1 MPPRTSFSGGL
12 PLGPSED
19 FRKPRE
25 VLLVMGSIRK
35 ARLLFRS
42 VLAVLV
48 LVAMA
53 CGSDDEPTQVASDVA
68 TDTPTEAAAVA
79 TEVPTTPTV
88 IPTATR
94 VPTATPP
101 PVRTATSV
109 PLFPVTVTGSN
120 GREITFDEAPE
131 RIVAIDSAVVETL
144 FVIGEGWRVVG
155 THDFVSYPP
164 EAADIARVGG
174 AFNLNF
180 EATVGLDPDLVFVFS
195 EGLVEELE
203 RLELRVLYL
212 QSLSDDFRSV
222 ADNVRMWGDIVGNPV
237 AAGMVAADFEGR
249 VAVIE
254 RAMAGRDE
262 GPRVFQDEGELWTPG
277 PDTLIGQVFALLKLQ
292 NIAHDIV
299 GYSQL
304 SPEVIVERAPEIV
317 IASYGDSISA
327 NPAFAELPAVKD
339 GRVYVPDSDA
349 LSIPGPR
356 YVVGL
361 EKLARWVYPDLFE

>member
-1 MPPRTSFSGGL
+1 MGLTSY
-12 PLGPSED
+12 
-19 FRKPRE
+19 RAK
-25 VLLVMGSIRK
+25 
-35 ARLLFRS
+35 LLFVP

-48 LVAMA
+48 LLAMA
-53 CGSDDEPTQVASDVA
+53 CGSDDEPPTRVASDVA
-68 TDTPTEAAAVA
+68 TDTSTEAAAVA
-79 TEVPTTPTV
+79 TSAPTEVPTNPTA
-88 IPTATR
+88 IATATR
-94 VPTATPP
+94 LPTATP
-101 PVRTATSV
+101 V

-144 FVIGEGWRVVG
+144 FAIGEGWRLVG

-164 EAADIARVGG
+164 EAADIERVGG

-195 EGLVEELE
+195 EGPAEELE
-203 RLELRVLYL
+203 RLGLRVLYL
-212 QSLSDDFRSV
+212 QSLSDDFRGV
-222 ADNVRMWGDIVGNPV
+222 ADNVRMWGRIVGNPV
-237 AAGMVAADFEGR
+237 AAGEVAADFEAR
-249 VAVIE
+249 VAAIE

-277 PDTLIGQVFALLKLQ
+277 PDTLIGQVFTVLKLQ
-292 NIAHDIV
+292 NIAHDVV

-349 LSIPGPR
+349 LSITGPR

-361 EKLARWVYPDLFE
+361 EKLAKWVYPDLFD

>member
-1 MPPRTSFSGGL
+1 MGL
-12 PLGPSED
+12 IYRAE
-19 FRKPRE
+19 
-25 VLLVMGSIRK
+25 
-35 ARLLFRS
+35 LLF
-42 VLAVLV
+42 VPALAVLV
-48 LVAMA
+48 LLAMA

-68 TDTPTEAAAVA
+68 TDTPATAAGGP

-94 VPTATPP
+94 VPTATP
-101 PVRTATSV
+101 V
-109 PLFPVTVTGSN
+109 PMFPVTVTGSN

-144 FVIGEGWRVVG
+144 FAIGEGWRVVG
-155 THDFVSYPP
+155 THDFVSHPP
-164 EAADIARVGG
+164 EAADIERVGG

-203 RLELRVLYL
+203 RLGLRVLYL
-212 QSLSDDFRSV
+212 QSLSDDFRVV

-237 AAGMVAADFEGR
+237 AAGEVAADFEAR
-249 VAVIE
+249 VAAIE

-277 PDTLIGQVFALLKLQ
+277 PDTLIGQVFEVLKLQ
-292 NIAHDIV
+292 NIAYDV
-299 GYSQL
+299 DGYSQL

-317 IASYGDSISA
+317 IAAYGDSISA
-327 NPAFAELPAVKD
+327 NPAFADLPAVKD

-349 LSIPGPR
+349 LSIPGLR

-361 EKLARWVYPDLFE
+361 EKLARWVYPDLFD

>member
-1 MPPRTSFSGGL
+1 M
-12 PLGPSED
+12 
-19 FRKPRE
+19 
-25 VLLVMGSIRK
+25 
-35 ARLLFRS
+35 LFGS

-48 LVAMA
+48 LLAVA
-53 CGSDDEPTQVASDVA
+53 CGSDDEPAPVASEVA
-68 TDTPTEAAAVA
+68 SAAPTTAAASPTDVPTA
-79 TEVPTTPTV
+79 APTEVPTTAAV
-88 IPTATR
+88 AAVLPTATR

-101 PVRTATSV
+101 PTATATPV

-144 FVIGEGWRVVG
+144 FAIGEGWRVVG

-164 EAADIARVGG
+164 EAADIARLGD

-180 EATVGLDPDLVFVFS
+180 EATVALDPDLVFVFS

-203 RLELRVLYL
+203 RLGLRVLYL
-212 QSLSDDFRSV
+212 QSLSDDFRKV
-222 ADNVRMWGDIVGNPV
+222 ADNVRMWGRIVGNPV
-237 AAGMVAADFEGR
+237 AAGEVAADFSAR
-249 VAVIE
+249 VAAIE
-254 RAMAGRDE
+254 RAMAGRDA

-277 PDTLIGQVFALLKLQ
+277 PDTLIGQVFTLLKLQ
-292 NIAHDIV
+292 NIAHDV
-299 GYSQL
+299 AGYAQL

-317 IASYGDSISA
+317 IASYGDTISG

-339 GRVYVPDSDA
+339 GRVYVPHSDA

-356 YVVGL
+356 YVEGL
-361 EKLARWVYPDLFE
+361 EKLARWVYPDLFD